1 MMKKNPTTMGKYIVT
16 FLILLPLWLLLSG
29 HYDLFHVGIGILCC
43 ALVSLFS
50 ADLLFSSAKIAAHHV
65 AIGRFILY
73 IPWLI
78 YQIILANILVA
89 KLVLSPKLKI
99 EPQVFSFKSK
109 LKSDLA
115 QTTYGNS
122 ITLTPGTI
130 TIDIKDDEFY
140 VHALAGNFADDLL
153 TGEMERRISDIFQ
166 N

>member
-1 MMKKNPTTMGKYIVT
+1 MIKKSTSKGKYVGT
-16 FLILLPLWLLLSG
+16 FLLLLPLWLLLSG
-29 HYDLFHVGIGILCC
+29 HYDLFHIGIGILCC
-43 ALVSLFS
+43 SLVSLFS
-50 ADLLFSSAKIAAHHV
+50 TDLLFSSAKITTHHIS
-65 AIGRFILY
+65 IGRFILY

-99 EPQVFSFKSK
+99 EPQVFSFKTK

-130 TIDIKDDEFY
+130 TIDIIDDEFY

-153 TGEMERRISDIFQ
+153 TGEMEKRISNIFQ

>member
-1 MMKKNPTTMGKYIVT
+1 MKKNPTTTAKYIIT
-16 FLILLPLWLLLSG
+16 FLLLLPFWLLLSG
-29 HYDLFHVGIGILCC
+29 HYDLFHISIGIFCC
-43 ALVSLFS
+43 GLVSFFS
-50 ADLLFSSAKIAAHHV
+50 TDLLFSTANIASHHIV
-65 AIGRFILY
+65 IWRFFLY

-99 EPQVFSFKSK
+99 EPQVFSFKTK
-109 LKSDLA
+109 LKTDLA

-130 TIDIKDDEFY
+130 TIDVKDDEFY
-140 VHALAGNFADDLL
+140 IHALAGNFADDLL
-153 TGEMERRISDIFQ
+153 TGEMEKRISKIFQ

>member
-1 MMKKNPTTMGKYIVT
+1 MIKKSTSIGKYIVT
-16 FLILLPLWLLLSG
+16 FLLLLPLWLLLSG
-29 HYDLFHVGIGILCC
+29 HYDLFHIGIGILCC

-50 ADLLFSSAKIAAHHV
+50 AGLLFTSANITTHHIV
-65 AIGRFILY
+65 MGRFILY

-109 LKSDLA
+109 LKSDVA

-130 TIDIKDDEFY
+130 TIDIKDDEVY
-140 VHALAGNFADDLL
+140 VHALAGNFKDDLL
-153 TGEMERRISDIFQ
+153 TGEMERRISKIFQ
-166 N
+166 S